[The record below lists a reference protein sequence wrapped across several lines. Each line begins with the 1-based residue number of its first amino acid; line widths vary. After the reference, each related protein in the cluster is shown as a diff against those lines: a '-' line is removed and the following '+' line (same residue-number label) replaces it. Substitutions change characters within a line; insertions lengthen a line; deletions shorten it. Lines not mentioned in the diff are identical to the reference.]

1 MVAVLPARH
10 RNVPEWSLSK
20 NNRVKG
26 RQMKD
31 TVIGVDLAK
40 TIFQVHGASRAGEV
54 MFRKKLRRQQVYAV
68 HGHAAACSGRS

>member
-1 MVAVLPARH
+1 
-10 RNVPEWSLSK
+10 VPEWSLSK

-40 TIFQVHGASRAGEV
+40 TIFQVEGS
-54 MFRKKLRRQQVYAV
+54 KNP
-68 HGHAAACSGRS
+68 